1 MTLEFVIEKGKILIH
16 SSSQNR
22 LGYIYIIYNITIYIA
37 IYSNKL

>member
-22 LGYIYIIYNITIYIA
+22 LGYIYIT